1 MFSSYVSYVCLPEGG
16 VRVFVV
22 VHTLERLAGV
32 SHPHI
37 CFWCCFRRC
46 SCDVANALDT
56 KVTPDKGEK
65 KKTQLSSVQNPVIIF
80 LWLVNVD
87 SHNEWLRSLI

>member
-1 MFSSYVSYVCLPEGG
+1 MAMFSSYVSYVCLPEGG

-37 CFWCCFRRC
+37 CF
-46 SCDVANALDT
+46 
-56 KVTPDKGEK
+56 
-65 KKTQLSSVQNPVIIF
+65 
-80 LWLVNVD
+80 
-87 SHNEWLRSLI
+87 